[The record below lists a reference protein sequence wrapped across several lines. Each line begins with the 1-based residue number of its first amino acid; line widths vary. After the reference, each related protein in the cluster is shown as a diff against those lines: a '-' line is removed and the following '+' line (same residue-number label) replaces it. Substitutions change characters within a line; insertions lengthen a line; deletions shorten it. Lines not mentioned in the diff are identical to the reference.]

1 MKLKKI
7 ISVAVGAAM
16 LCASLP
22 FSSTTVDFV
31 KDNVITANASE
42 SGKCGDNVYY
52 SLSDDGVLTISGS
65 GDMTNYGYDESPF
78 CKTPSIKSV
87 VIENG
92 VTSIGYCTF
101 HDCTNL
107 ENITIPNT
115 VVSIGSLAFSGTKW
129 LVKK

>member
-1 MKLKKI
+1 MKFKKI

-31 KDNVITANASE
+31 KDNVITANAEDEMPS

-78 CKTPSIKSV
+78 CKPPQL
-87 VIENG
+87 NQ
-92 VTSIGYCTF
+92 
-101 HDCTNL
+101 L
-107 ENITIPNT
+107 
-115 VVSIGSLAFSGTKW
+115 
-129 LVKK
+129 